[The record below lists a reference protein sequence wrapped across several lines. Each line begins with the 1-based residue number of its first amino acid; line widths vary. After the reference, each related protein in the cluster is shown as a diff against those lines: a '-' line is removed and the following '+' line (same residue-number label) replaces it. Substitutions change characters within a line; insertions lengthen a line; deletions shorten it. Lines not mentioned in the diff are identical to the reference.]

1 MALLHVENLYKGFSG
16 ETLFKNITFSIDEK
30 DKIGVIGINGAGKT
44 TLIKMLLEEE
54 ENDVDPTTNQRGIIS
69 KKGNLKI
76 GYLSQNINLNPNN
89 TIFDELMLVFGK
101 VMEDHKKIQELS
113 LRINIEPENFDSIME
128 ELAVVTTRYE
138 QEEGY
143 AIEYKVKQVLNG
155 LSISEDLWQQRIGD
169 LSGGQKSRTALGKI
183 LLEEPELLILDEP
196 TNHLDLLAIEWLEK
210 FLKDYNKAVMVV
222 SHDRYFLDNVVGR
235 IFEIEGHTLKTYKGN
250 FIEYT
255 IQKEIYLSGAIKA
268 FEKEQE
274 KIKQMEEYIRRYK
287 AGIKSKQARGR
298 ESFLNRMEKMENPVV
313 NVRKMKLKFDIER
326 PSVDRVLKIEKLS
339 KSYDGKKIFQNLN
352 LEIFRG
358 ERVGLIGK
366 NGVGKSTLLKIING
380 MEKADSGKI
389 TIGDKVTIGYY
400 DQNHQGLDEKVS
412 ILNEF
417 MFNYPM
423 SEEDVRR
430 LAGGFLFPEE
440 DVFKIIGSLSGGEKA
455 RVTLMKLILKK
466 ANFLVLDEPT
476 NHLDIYSREVLE
488 EALEDYQGTILIVS
502 HDRYFLEGIVN
513 TIYEITEDG
522 AEKFNGNYSEYCAKK
537 SKKLVEKSNE
547 NVVNNY
553 EEQKKIKNR
562 ISSLERKYVETEKN
576 IEKLEEKKSNLE
588 KEYEIAGKKNILEE
602 LLEIQ
607 EKLENIDLEIL
618 SEMEKWEE
626 IEKELKNLKKAL

>member
-1 MALLHVENLYKGFSG
+1 MALLHVDNLYKGFSG
-16 ETLFKNITFSIDEK
+16 ETLFKNISFSIDEK

-54 ENDVDPTTNQRGIIS
+54 ENDVDPSTNQRGTIS
-69 KKGNLKI
+69 KKGNLRI
-76 GYLSQNINLNPNN
+76 GYLSQNINLNYEN
-89 TIFDELMLVFGK
+89 TVFDELMLVFGS
-101 VMEDHKKIQELS
+101 VLEDYKKIQELS
-113 LRINIEPENFDSIME
+113 FRINLEPDNFDKIME

-143 AIEYKVKQVLNG
+143 AIEYKVKQILNG
-155 LSISEDLWQQRIGD
+155 LSVQEDSWKQKIGD
-169 LSGGQKSRTALGKI
+169 LSGGQKSRVALGKI

-196 TNHLDLLAIEWLEK
+196 TNHLDLVAIEWLEK

-250 FIEYT
+250 FTEYT
-255 IQKEIYLSGAIKA
+255 IQKEVYLSGAMKA

-298 ESFLNRMEKMENPVV
+298 ESLLNRMEKMENPVV
-313 NVRKMKLKFDIER
+313 NVRKMKLKFDIDR
-326 PSVDRVLKIEKLS
+326 PSVDRVLKIQNLS

-358 ERVGLIGK
+358 ERVGIIGK

-380 MEKADSGKI
+380 TEKADSGVV
-389 TIGDKVTIGYY
+389 TIGEKVTIGYY
-400 DQNHQGLDEKVS
+400 DQNHKGLDEKAS

-513 TIYEITEDG
+513 TIYEITENG
-522 AEKFNGNYSEYCAKK
+522 AEKFHGNYKEYCERKNK
-537 SKKLVEKSNE
+537 PVVEKDTKG
-547 NVVNNY
+547 VNDY
-553 EEQKKIKNR
+553 EEQKRVKNR
-562 ISSLERKYVETEKN
+562 ISSLEKKYNETEKF
-576 IEKLEEKKSNLE
+576 IEKLEEKKSLLE
-588 KEYEIAGKKNILEE
+588 EDYNQAGKENNLDK

-607 EKLENIDLEIL
+607 EKMEKLDEEIME
-618 SEMEKWEE
+618 SMEKWED
-626 IEKELKNLKKAL
+626 IEKELKILKKAL

>member
-1 MALLHVENLYKGFSG
+1 MALLHVDNLYKGFSG
-16 ETLFKNITFSIDEK
+16 ETLFKNISFSIDEK

-54 ENDVDPTTNQRGIIS
+54 ENDVDPSTNQRGTIS
-69 KKGNLKI
+69 KKGNLRI
-76 GYLSQNINLNPNN
+76 GYLSQNINLNYEN
-89 TIFDELMLVFGK
+89 TVFDELMLVFGS
-101 VMEDHKKIQELS
+101 VLEDYKKIQELS
-113 LRINIEPENFDSIME
+113 FRINLEPDNFDKIME

-143 AIEYKVKQVLNG
+143 AIEYKVKQILNG
-155 LSISEDLWQQRIGD
+155 LSVQEDLWKQKIGD
-169 LSGGQKSRTALGKI
+169 LSGGQKSRVALGKI

-196 TNHLDLLAIEWLEK
+196 TNHLDLVAIEWLEK

-250 FIEYT
+250 FTEYT
-255 IQKEIYLSGAIKA
+255 IQKEVYLSGAMKA

-298 ESFLNRMEKMENPVV
+298 ESLLNRMEKMENPVV
-313 NVRKMKLKFDIER
+313 NVRKMKLKFDIDR
-326 PSVDRVLKIEKLS
+326 PSVDRVLKIQNLS

-358 ERVGLIGK
+358 ERVGIIGK

-380 MEKADSGKI
+380 TEKADSGVV
-389 TIGDKVTIGYY
+389 TIGEKVTIGYY
-400 DQNHQGLDEKVS
+400 DQNHKGLDEKAS

-513 TIYEITEDG
+513 TIYEITENG
-522 AEKFNGNYSEYCAKK
+522 AEKFHGNYKEYCERKNK
-537 SKKLVEKSNE
+537 PVVEKDTKG
-547 NVVNNY
+547 VNDY
-553 EEQKKIKNR
+553 EEQKRVKNR
-562 ISSLERKYVETEKN
+562 ISSLEKKYNEIEKF
-576 IEKLEEKKSNLE
+576 IEKLEEKKSLLE
-588 KEYEIAGKKNILEE
+588 EDYNQAGKENNLDK

-607 EKLENIDLEIL
+607 EKMEKLDEEIM
-618 SEMEKWEE
+618 ETMEKWED
-626 IEKELKNLKKAL
+626 IEKELKILKKAL

>member
-1 MALLHVENLYKGFSG
+1 MALLHVDNLYKGFSG
-16 ETLFKNITFSIDEK
+16 ETLFKNISFSIDEK

-54 ENDVDPTTNQRGIIS
+54 ENDVDPSTNQRGTIS
-69 KKGNLKI
+69 KKGNLRI
-76 GYLSQNINLNPNN
+76 GYLSQNINLNYEN
-89 TIFDELMLVFGK
+89 IVFDELMLVFGS
-101 VMEDHKKIQELS
+101 VLEDYKKIQELS
-113 LRINIEPENFDSIME
+113 FRINLEPDNFDKIME

-143 AIEYKVKQVLNG
+143 AIEYKVKQILNG
-155 LSISEDLWQQRIGD
+155 LSVQEDLWKQKIGD
-169 LSGGQKSRTALGKI
+169 LSGGQKSRVALGKI

-196 TNHLDLLAIEWLEK
+196 TNHLDLVAIEWLEK

-250 FIEYT
+250 FTEYT
-255 IQKEIYLSGAIKA
+255 IQKEVYLSGAMKA

-298 ESFLNRMEKMENPVV
+298 ESLLNRMEKMENPVV
-313 NVRKMKLKFDIER
+313 NVRKMKLKFDIDR
-326 PSVDRVLKIEKLS
+326 PSVDRVLKIQNLS

-358 ERVGLIGK
+358 ERVGIIGK

-380 MEKADSGKI
+380 TEKADSGVV
-389 TIGDKVTIGYY
+389 TIGEKVTIGYY
-400 DQNHQGLDEKVS
+400 DQNHKGLDEKAS

-513 TIYEITEDG
+513 TIYEITENG
-522 AEKFNGNYSEYCAKK
+522 AEKFHGNYKEYCERKNK
-537 SKKLVEKSNE
+537 PVVEKDTKG
-547 NVVNNY
+547 VNDY
-553 EEQKKIKNR
+553 EEQKRVKNR
-562 ISSLERKYVETEKN
+562 ISSLEKKYNETEKF
-576 IEKLEEKKSNLE
+576 IEKLEEKKSLLE
-588 KEYEIAGKKNILEE
+588 EDYNQAGKENNLDK

-607 EKLENIDLEIL
+607 EKMEKLDEEIME
-618 SEMEKWEE
+618 SMEKWED
-626 IEKELKNLKKAL
+626 IEKELKILKKAL

>member
-1 MALLHVENLYKGFSG
+1 MALLHVDNLYKGFSG
-16 ETLFKNITFSIDEK
+16 ETLFKNISFSIDEK

-44 TLIKMLLEEE
+44 TLIKMILEEE
-54 ENDVDPTTNQRGIIS
+54 ENDVDPSTNQRGTIS

-76 GYLSQNINLNPNN
+76 GYLSQNINLNYEN
-89 TIFDELMLVFGK
+89 TVFDELMLVFGS
-101 VMEDHKKIQELS
+101 VLEDYKKIQELS
-113 LRINIEPENFDSIME
+113 FRINLEPDNFDKIME

-143 AIEYKVKQVLNG
+143 AIEYKVKQILNG
-155 LSISEDLWQQRIGD
+155 LSVQEDLWKQKIGD
-169 LSGGQKSRTALGKI
+169 LSGGQKSRVALGKI

-196 TNHLDLLAIEWLEK
+196 TNHLDLVAIEWLEK

-250 FIEYT
+250 FTEYT
-255 IQKEIYLSGAIKA
+255 IQKEVYLSGAMKA

-298 ESFLNRMEKMENPVV
+298 ESLLNRMEKMENPVV

-326 PSVDRVLKIEKLS
+326 PSVDRVLKIQNLS

-358 ERVGLIGK
+358 ERVGIIGK

-380 MEKADSGKI
+380 TENPDSGVV
-389 TIGDKVTIGYY
+389 TIGEKVTIGYY
-400 DQNHQGLDEKVS
+400 DQNHKGLDEKTS

-466 ANFLVLDEPT
+466 ANFLILDEPT

-513 TIYEITEDG
+513 TIYEITENG
-522 AEKFNGNYSEYCAKK
+522 AEKFHGNYKEYCERKNK
-537 SKKLVEKSNE
+537 PVVEKDTKG
-547 NVVNNY
+547 VNDY
-553 EEQKKIKNR
+553 EEQKRVKNR
-562 ISSLERKYVETEKN
+562 ISSLEKKYNETEKF
-576 IEKLEEKKSNLE
+576 IEKLEEKKSLLE
-588 KEYEIAGKKNILEE
+588 EDYNQAGKENNLDK

-607 EKLENIDLEIL
+607 EKMEKLDDEIME
-618 SEMEKWEE
+618 SMEKWED
-626 IEKELKNLKKAL
+626 IEKELKILKKAL

>member
-1 MALLHVENLYKGFSG
+1 MALLHVDNLYKGFSG
-16 ETLFKNITFSIDEK
+16 ETLFKNISFSIDEK

-54 ENDVDPTTNQRGIIS
+54 ENDVDPSTNQRGTIS
-69 KKGNLKI
+69 KKGNLRI
-76 GYLSQNINLNPNN
+76 GYLSQNINLNYEN
-89 TIFDELMLVFGK
+89 TVFDELMLVFGS
-101 VMEDHKKIQELS
+101 VLEDYKKIQELS
-113 LRINIEPENFDSIME
+113 FRINLEPDNFDKIME

-143 AIEYKVKQVLNG
+143 AIEYKVKQILNG
-155 LSISEDLWQQRIGD
+155 LSVQEDLWKQKIGD
-169 LSGGQKSRTALGKI
+169 LSGGQKSRVALGKI

-196 TNHLDLLAIEWLEK
+196 TNHLDLVAIEWLEK

-250 FIEYT
+250 FTEYT
-255 IQKEIYLSGAIKA
+255 IQKEVYLSGAMKA

-298 ESFLNRMEKMENPVV
+298 ENLLNRMEKMENPVV

-326 PSVDRVLKIEKLS
+326 PSVDRVLKIQNLS

-358 ERVGLIGK
+358 ERVGIIGK

-380 MEKADSGKI
+380 TEKADSGVV
-389 TIGDKVTIGYY
+389 TIGEKVTIGYY
-400 DQNHQGLDEKVS
+400 DQNHKGLDEKAS

-513 TIYEITEDG
+513 TIYEITENG
-522 AEKFNGNYSEYCAKK
+522 AEKFHGNYKEYCERKNK
-537 SKKLVEKSNE
+537 PVVEKDTKG
-547 NVVNNY
+547 VNDY
-553 EEQKKIKNR
+553 EEQKRVKNR
-562 ISSLERKYVETEKN
+562 ISSLEKKYNETEKF
-576 IEKLEEKKSNLE
+576 IEKLEEKKSLLE
-588 KEYEIAGKKNILEE
+588 EDYNQAGKENNLDK

-607 EKLENIDLEIL
+607 EKMEKLDEEIME
-618 SEMEKWEE
+618 SMEKWED
-626 IEKELKNLKKAL
+626 IEKELKILKKAL

>member
-1 MALLHVENLYKGFSG
+1 MALLHVDNLYKSFSG
-16 ETLFKNITFSIDEK
+16 ETLFKNISFSIDEK
-30 DKIGVIGINGAGKT
+30 DKIGVIGVNGAGKT
-44 TLIKMLLEEE
+44 TLIKMILEEE
-54 ENDVDPTTNQRGIIS
+54 DNDVDPSTNQRGTIS
-69 KKGNLKI
+69 KKGNLRI
-76 GYLSQNINLNPNN
+76 GYLSQNINLNYENN
-89 TIFDELMLVFGK
+89 VFDELMLVFGK
-101 VMEDHKKIQELS
+101 VLEDYKKIQELS
-113 LRINIEPENFDSIME
+113 FRINLEPENFDKIME
-128 ELAVVTTRYE
+128 ELALVTTRYE

-143 AIEYKVKQVLNG
+143 SIEYKVKQILNG
-155 LSISEDLWQQRIGD
+155 LSIPEDLWKQKIGD
-169 LSGGQKSRTALGKI
+169 LSGGQKSRVALGKI

-196 TNHLDLLAIEWLEK
+196 TNHLDLIAIEWLEK
-210 FLKDYNKAVMVV
+210 FLKDYNKAVVVV

-250 FIEYT
+250 FTEYT
-255 IQKEIYLSGAIKA
+255 IQKEIYLSGAMKA
-268 FEKEQE
+268 FEKEQD

-298 ESFLNRMEKMENPVV
+298 ESLLNRMEKMENPVV

-339 KSYDGKKIFQNLN
+339 KSYEGKKIFQNLN

-358 ERVGLIGK
+358 ERVGIIGK

-380 MEKADSGKI
+380 TEKADSGTV
-389 TIGDKVTIGYY
+389 TIGEKVTIGYY
-400 DQNHQGLDEKVS
+400 DQNHKGLDEKAS

-423 SEEDVRR
+423 SEEEVRK

-440 DVFKIIGSLSGGEKA
+440 DVFKTIGSLSGGEKA

-488 EALEDYQGTILIVS
+488 EALEGYQGTILIVS

-513 TIYEITEDG
+513 TIYEVTEDG
-522 AEKFNGNYSEYCAKK
+522 AEKFHGNYTEYCAKK
-537 SKKLVEKSNE
+537 NKVVEEKDNKGM
-547 NVVNNY
+547 NDY
-553 EEQKKIKNR
+553 EEQKRMKNR
-562 ISSLERKYVETEKN
+562 ISSLEKKYKETEKL

-588 KEYEIAGKKNILEE
+588 EEYNEAGKENNLEK

-607 EKLENIDLEIL
+607 EKMEKIDEEIL
-618 SEMEKWEE
+618 LSMEKWED
-626 IEKELKNLKKAL
+626 IENELKNLKKAL

>member
-1 MALLHVENLYKGFSG
+1 MALLHVDNLYKGFSG
-16 ETLFKNITFSIDEK
+16 ETLFKNISFSIDEK

-54 ENDVDPTTNQRGIIS
+54 ENDVDPSTNQRGTIS
-69 KKGNLKI
+69 KKGNLRI
-76 GYLSQNINLNPNN
+76 GYLSQNINLNYEN
-89 TIFDELMLVFGK
+89 TVFDELMLVFGS
-101 VMEDHKKIQELS
+101 VLEDYKKIQELS
-113 LRINIEPENFDSIME
+113 FRINLEPDNFDKIME

-143 AIEYKVKQVLNG
+143 AIEYKVKQILNG
-155 LSISEDLWQQRIGD
+155 LSVQEDLWKQKIGD
-169 LSGGQKSRTALGKI
+169 LSGGQKSRVALGKI

-196 TNHLDLLAIEWLEK
+196 TNHLDLVAIEWLEK
-210 FLKDYNKAVMVV
+210 FLKDYNKAIMVV

-250 FIEYT
+250 FTEYT
-255 IQKEIYLSGAIKA
+255 IQKEVYLSGAMKA

-298 ESFLNRMEKMENPVV
+298 ESLLNRMEKMENPVV
-313 NVRKMKLKFDIER
+313 NVRKMKLKFDIDR
-326 PSVDRVLKIEKLS
+326 PSVDRVLKIQNLS

-358 ERVGLIGK
+358 ERVGIIGK

-380 MEKADSGKI
+380 TEKADSGVV
-389 TIGDKVTIGYY
+389 TIGEKVTIGYY
-400 DQNHQGLDEKVS
+400 DQNHKGLDEKAS

-513 TIYEITEDG
+513 TIYEITENG
-522 AEKFNGNYSEYCAKK
+522 AEKFHGNYKEYCERKNK
-537 SKKLVEKSNE
+537 PVVEKDTKG
-547 NVVNNY
+547 VNDY
-553 EEQKKIKNR
+553 EEQKRVKNR
-562 ISSLERKYVETEKN
+562 ISSLEKKYNETEKF
-576 IEKLEEKKSNLE
+576 IEKLEEKKSLLE
-588 KEYEIAGKKNILEE
+588 EDYNQAGKENNLDK

-607 EKLENIDLEIL
+607 EKMEKLDEEIM
-618 SEMEKWEE
+618 ETMEKWED
-626 IEKELKNLKKAL
+626 IEKELKILKKAL

>member
-1 MALLHVENLYKGFSG
+1 MALLHVDNLYKGFSG
-16 ETLFKNITFSIDEK
+16 ETLFKNISFSIDEK

-54 ENDVDPTTNQRGIIS
+54 ENDVDPSTNQRGTIS
-69 KKGNLKI
+69 KKGNLRI
-76 GYLSQNINLNPNN
+76 GYLSQNINLNYEN
-89 TIFDELMLVFGK
+89 TVFDELMLVFGS
-101 VMEDHKKIQELS
+101 VLEDYKKIQELS
-113 LRINIEPENFDSIME
+113 FRINLEPDNFDKIME

-143 AIEYKVKQVLNG
+143 AIEYKVKQILNG
-155 LSISEDLWQQRIGD
+155 LSVQEDLWKQKIGD
-169 LSGGQKSRTALGKI
+169 LSGGQKSRVALGKI

-196 TNHLDLLAIEWLEK
+196 TNHLDLVAIEWLEK

-250 FIEYT
+250 FTEYT
-255 IQKEIYLSGAIKA
+255 IQKEVYLSGAMKA

-298 ESFLNRMEKMENPVV
+298 ESLLNRMEKMENPVV
-313 NVRKMKLKFDIER
+313 NVRKMKLKFDIDR
-326 PSVDRVLKIEKLS
+326 PSVDRVLKIQNLS

-358 ERVGLIGK
+358 ERVGIIGK
-366 NGVGKSTLLKIING
+366 NGVGKSTFLKIING
-380 MEKADSGKI
+380 TEKADSGVV
-389 TIGDKVTIGYY
+389 TIGEKVTIGYY
-400 DQNHQGLDEKVS
+400 DQNHKGLDEKAS

-513 TIYEITEDG
+513 TIYEITENG
-522 AEKFNGNYSEYCAKK
+522 AEKFHGNYKEYCERKNK
-537 SKKLVEKSNE
+537 PVVEKDTKG
-547 NVVNNY
+547 VNDY
-553 EEQKKIKNR
+553 EEQKRVKNR
-562 ISSLERKYVETEKN
+562 ISSLEKKYNETEKF
-576 IEKLEEKKSNLE
+576 IEKLEEKKSLLE
-588 KEYEIAGKKNILEE
+588 EDYTQAGKENNLDK

-607 EKLENIDLEIL
+607 EKMEKLDEEIME
-618 SEMEKWEE
+618 SMEKWED
-626 IEKELKNLKKAL
+626 IEKELKILKKAL

>member
-1 MALLHVENLYKGFSG
+1 MALLHVDNLYKGFSG
-16 ETLFKNITFSIDEK
+16 EILFKNISFSIDEK

-54 ENDVDPTTNQRGIIS
+54 ENDVDPSTNQRGTIS
-69 KKGNLKI
+69 KKGNLRI
-76 GYLSQNINLNPNN
+76 GYLSQNINLNYEN
-89 TIFDELMLVFGK
+89 TVFDELMLVFGS
-101 VMEDHKKIQELS
+101 VLEDYKKIQELS
-113 LRINIEPENFDSIME
+113 FRINLEPDNFDKIME

-143 AIEYKVKQVLNG
+143 AIEYKVKQILNG
-155 LSISEDLWQQRIGD
+155 LSVQEDLWKQKIGD
-169 LSGGQKSRTALGKI
+169 LSGGQKSRVALGKI

-196 TNHLDLLAIEWLEK
+196 TNHLDLVAIEWLEK

-250 FIEYT
+250 FTEYT
-255 IQKEIYLSGAIKA
+255 IQKEVYLSGAMKA

-298 ESFLNRMEKMENPVV
+298 ESLLNRMEKMENPVV
-313 NVRKMKLKFDIER
+313 NVRKMKLKFDIDR
-326 PSVDRVLKIEKLS
+326 PSVDRVLKIQNLS

-358 ERVGLIGK
+358 ERVGIIGK

-380 MEKADSGKI
+380 TEKADSGVV
-389 TIGDKVTIGYY
+389 TIGEKVTIGYY
-400 DQNHQGLDEKVS
+400 DQNHKGLDEKAS

-513 TIYEITEDG
+513 TIYEITENG
-522 AEKFNGNYSEYCAKK
+522 AEKFHGNYKEYCERKNK
-537 SKKLVEKSNE
+537 PVVEKDTKG
-547 NVVNNY
+547 VNDY
-553 EEQKKIKNR
+553 EEQKRVKNR
-562 ISSLERKYVETEKN
+562 ISSLEKKYNETEKF
-576 IEKLEEKKSNLE
+576 IEKLEEKKSLLE
-588 KEYEIAGKKNILEE
+588 EDYNQAGKENNLDK

-607 EKLENIDLEIL
+607 EKMEKLDEEIME
-618 SEMEKWEE
+618 SMEKWED
-626 IEKELKNLKKAL
+626 IEKELKILKKAL

>member
-1 MALLHVENLYKGFSG
+1 MALLHVDNLYKGFSG
-16 ETLFKNITFSIDEK
+16 ETLFKNISFSIDEK

-54 ENDVDPTTNQRGIIS
+54 ENDVDPSTNQRGTIS
-69 KKGNLKI
+69 KKGNLRI
-76 GYLSQNINLNPNN
+76 GYLSQNINLNYEN
-89 TIFDELMLVFGK
+89 TVFDELMLVFGS
-101 VMEDHKKIQELS
+101 VLEDYKKIQELS
-113 LRINIEPENFDSIME
+113 FRINLEPDNFDKIME

-143 AIEYKVKQVLNG
+143 AIEYKVKQILNG
-155 LSISEDLWQQRIGD
+155 LSVQEDLWKQKIGD
-169 LSGGQKSRTALGKI
+169 LSGGQKSRVALGKI

-196 TNHLDLLAIEWLEK
+196 TNHLDLVAIEWLEK

-250 FIEYT
+250 FTEYT
-255 IQKEIYLSGAIKA
+255 IQKEVYLSGAMKA

-298 ESFLNRMEKMENPVV
+298 ESLLNRMEKMENPVV
-313 NVRKMKLKFDIER
+313 NVRKMKLKFDIDR
-326 PSVDRVLKIEKLS
+326 PSVDRVLKIQNLS

-358 ERVGLIGK
+358 ERVGIIGK

-380 MEKADSGKI
+380 TEKADSGVV
-389 TIGDKVTIGYY
+389 TIGEKVTIGYY
-400 DQNHQGLDEKVS
+400 DQNHKGLDEKAS

-513 TIYEITEDG
+513 TIYEITENG
-522 AEKFNGNYSEYCAKK
+522 AEKFHGNYKEYCERKNK
-537 SKKLVEKSNE
+537 PVVEKDTKG
-547 NVVNNY
+547 VNDY
-553 EEQKKIKNR
+553 EEQKRVKNR
-562 ISSLERKYVETEKN
+562 ISSLEKKYNETEKF
-576 IEKLEEKKSNLE
+576 IEKLEEKKSLLE
-588 KEYEIAGKKNILEE
+588 EDYNQAGKENNLDK

-607 EKLENIDLEIL
+607 EKMEKLDEEIM
-618 SEMEKWEE
+618 EAMEKWED
-626 IEKELKNLKKAL
+626 IEKELKILKKAL

>member
-128 ELAVVTTRYE
+128 ELAVVTTCYE

-250 FIEYT
+250 FTEYT

-588 KEYEIAGKKNILEE
+588 KEYEIAGKKNVLEE

>member
-1 MALLHVENLYKGFSG
+1 MALLHVDNLYKSFSG
-16 ETLFKNITFSIDEK
+16 ETLFKNISFSIDEK
-30 DKIGVIGINGAGKT
+30 DKIGVIGVNGAGKT
-44 TLIKMLLEEE
+44 TLIKMILEEE
-54 ENDVDPTTNQRGIIS
+54 ENDVDPSTNQRGTIS
-69 KKGNLKI
+69 KKGNLRI
-76 GYLSQNINLNPNN
+76 GYLSQNINLNYENN
-89 TIFDELMLVFGK
+89 VFDELMLVFGK
-101 VMEDHKKIQELS
+101 VLEDYKKIQELS
-113 LRINIEPENFDSIME
+113 FRINLEPENFDKIME
-128 ELAVVTTRYE
+128 ELALVTTRYE

-143 AIEYKVKQVLNG
+143 SIEYKVKQILNG
-155 LSISEDLWQQRIGD
+155 LSIPEDLWKQKIGD
-169 LSGGQKSRTALGKI
+169 LSGGQKSRVALGKI

-196 TNHLDLLAIEWLEK
+196 TNHLDLIAIEWLEK

-250 FIEYT
+250 FTEYT
-255 IQKEIYLSGAIKA
+255 IQKEIYLSGAMKA

-298 ESFLNRMEKMENPVV
+298 ESLLNRMEKMENPVV
-313 NVRKMKLKFDIER
+313 NVRKMKLKFDIEK

-339 KSYDGKKIFQNLN
+339 KSYEGKKIFQNLN

-358 ERVGLIGK
+358 ERVGIIGK

-380 MEKADSGKI
+380 TEKADSGTV
-389 TIGDKVTIGYY
+389 TIGEKVTIGYY
-400 DQNHQGLDEKVS
+400 DQNHKGLDEKAS

-440 DVFKIIGSLSGGEKA
+440 DVFKTIGSLSGGEKA

-488 EALEDYQGTILIVS
+488 EALEGYQGTILIVS

-513 TIYEITEDG
+513 TIYEVTEDG
-522 AEKFNGNYSEYCAKK
+522 AEKFHGNYTEYCAKK
-537 SKKLVEKSNE
+537 NKVVEEKE
-547 NVVNNY
+547 NKGMIDY
-553 EEQKKIKNR
+553 EEQKKMKNR
-562 ISSLERKYVETEKN
+562 ISSLGKKYKETEKL
-576 IEKLEEKKSNLE
+576 IERLEEKKSNLE
-588 KEYEIAGKKNILEE
+588 EEYNIAGKENNLEK

-607 EKLENIDLEIL
+607 EKMENLDEEIL
-618 SEMEKWEE
+618 LAMEKWED
-626 IEKELKNLKKAL
+626 IENELKNLKKAL

>member
-1 MALLHVENLYKGFSG
+1 MALLHVDNLYKGFSG
-16 ETLFKNITFSIDEK
+16 ETLFKNISFSIDEK

-44 TLIKMLLEEE
+44 TLIKMILEEE
-54 ENDVDPTTNQRGIIS
+54 ENDVDPSTNQRGTIS

-76 GYLSQNINLNPNN
+76 GYLSQNINLNYEN
-89 TIFDELMLVFGK
+89 TVFDELMLVFGS
-101 VMEDHKKIQELS
+101 VLEDYKKIQELS
-113 LRINIEPENFDSIME
+113 FRINLEPDNFDKIME

-143 AIEYKVKQVLNG
+143 AIEYKVKQILNG
-155 LSISEDLWQQRIGD
+155 LSVQEDLWKQKIGD
-169 LSGGQKSRTALGKI
+169 LSGGQKSRVALGKI

-196 TNHLDLLAIEWLEK
+196 TNHLDLVAIEWLEK

-235 IFEIEGHTLKTYKGN
+235 IFEIEGHILKTYKGN
-250 FIEYT
+250 FTEYT
-255 IQKEIYLSGAIKA
+255 IQKEVYLSGAMKA

-298 ESFLNRMEKMENPVV
+298 ESLLNRMEKMENPVV

-326 PSVDRVLKIEKLS
+326 PSVDRVLKIQNLS

-358 ERVGLIGK
+358 ERVGIIGK

-380 MEKADSGKI
+380 TENPDSGVV
-389 TIGDKVTIGYY
+389 TIGEKVTIGYY
-400 DQNHQGLDEKVS
+400 DQNHKGLDEKAS

-513 TIYEITEDG
+513 TIYEITENG
-522 AEKFNGNYSEYCAKK
+522 AEKFHGNYKEYCERKNK
-537 SKKLVEKSNE
+537 PVVEKDTKG
-547 NVVNNY
+547 VNDY
-553 EEQKKIKNR
+553 EEQKRVKNR
-562 ISSLERKYVETEKN
+562 ISSLEKKYNETEKF
-576 IEKLEEKKSNLE
+576 IEKLEEKKSLLE
-588 KEYEIAGKKNILEE
+588 EDYNQAGKENNLDK

-607 EKLENIDLEIL
+607 EKMEKLDDEIME
-618 SEMEKWEE
+618 SMEKWED
-626 IEKELKNLKKAL
+626 IEKELKILKKAL

>member
-1 MALLHVENLYKGFSG
+1 MALLHVDNLYKGFSG
-16 ETLFKNITFSIDEK
+16 ETLFKNISFSIDEK

-54 ENDVDPTTNQRGIIS
+54 ENDVDPSTNQRGTIS
-69 KKGNLKI
+69 KKGNLRI
-76 GYLSQNINLNPNN
+76 GYLSQNINLNYEN
-89 TIFDELMLVFGK
+89 TVFDELMLVFGS
-101 VMEDHKKIQELS
+101 VLEDYKKIQELS
-113 LRINIEPENFDSIME
+113 FRINLEPDNFDKIME

-143 AIEYKVKQVLNG
+143 AIEYKVKQILNG
-155 LSISEDLWQQRIGD
+155 LSVQEDLWKQKIGD
-169 LSGGQKSRTALGKI
+169 LSGGQKSRVALGKI

-196 TNHLDLLAIEWLEK
+196 TNHLDLVAIEWLEK

-250 FIEYT
+250 FTEYT
-255 IQKEIYLSGAIKA
+255 IQKEVYLSGAMKA

-298 ESFLNRMEKMENPVV
+298 ESLLNRMEKMENPVV
-313 NVRKMKLKFDIER
+313 NVRKMKLKFDIDK
-326 PSVDRVLKIEKLS
+326 PSVDRVLKIQNLS

-358 ERVGLIGK
+358 ERVGIIGK

-380 MEKADSGKI
+380 TENPDSGVV
-389 TIGDKVTIGYY
+389 TIGEKVTIGYY
-400 DQNHQGLDEKVS
+400 DQNHKGLDEKAS

-513 TIYEITEDG
+513 TIYEITENG
-522 AEKFNGNYSEYCAKK
+522 AEKFHGNYKEYCERKNK
-537 SKKLVEKSNE
+537 PVVEKDTKG
-547 NVVNNY
+547 VNDY
-553 EEQKKIKNR
+553 EEQKRVKNR
-562 ISSLERKYVETEKN
+562 ISSLEKKYNETEKF
-576 IEKLEEKKSNLE
+576 IEKLEEKKSLLE
-588 KEYEIAGKKNILEE
+588 EDYNQAGKENNLDK

-607 EKLENIDLEIL
+607 EKMEKLDEEIME
-618 SEMEKWEE
+618 SMEKWED
-626 IEKELKNLKKAL
+626 IEKELKILKKAL

>member
-1 MALLHVENLYKGFSG
+1 MALLHVDNLYKGFSG
-16 ETLFKNITFSIDEK
+16 ETLFKNISFSIDEK

-54 ENDVDPTTNQRGIIS
+54 ENDVDPSTNQRGTIS
-69 KKGNLKI
+69 KKGNLRI
-76 GYLSQNINLNPNN
+76 GYLSQNINLNYEN
-89 TIFDELMLVFGK
+89 TVFDELMLVFGS
-101 VMEDHKKIQELS
+101 VLENYKKIQELS
-113 LRINIEPENFDSIME
+113 FRINLEPDNFDKIME

-143 AIEYKVKQVLNG
+143 AIEYKVKQILNG
-155 LSISEDLWQQRIGD
+155 LSVQEDLWKQKIGD
-169 LSGGQKSRTALGKI
+169 LSGGQKSRVALGKI

-196 TNHLDLLAIEWLEK
+196 TNHLDLVAIEWLEK

-250 FIEYT
+250 FTEYT
-255 IQKEIYLSGAIKA
+255 IQKEVYLSGAMKA

-298 ESFLNRMEKMENPVV
+298 ESLLNRMEKMENPVV
-313 NVRKMKLKFDIER
+313 NVRKMKLKFDIDR
-326 PSVDRVLKIEKLS
+326 PSVDRVLKIQNLS

-358 ERVGLIGK
+358 ERVGIIGK

-380 MEKADSGKI
+380 TEKADSGVV
-389 TIGDKVTIGYY
+389 TIGEKVTIGYY
-400 DQNHQGLDEKVS
+400 DQNHKGLDEKAS

-513 TIYEITEDG
+513 TIYEITENG
-522 AEKFNGNYSEYCAKK
+522 AEKFHGNYKEYCERKNK
-537 SKKLVEKSNE
+537 PVVEKDTKG
-547 NVVNNY
+547 VNDY
-553 EEQKKIKNR
+553 EEQKRVKNR
-562 ISSLERKYVETEKN
+562 ISSLEKKYNETEKF
-576 IEKLEEKKSNLE
+576 IEKLEEKKSLLE
-588 KEYEIAGKKNILEE
+588 EDYNQAGKENNLDK

-607 EKLENIDLEIL
+607 EKMEKLDEEIM
-618 SEMEKWEE
+618 ETMEKWED
-626 IEKELKNLKKAL
+626 IEKELKILKKAL

>member
-1 MALLHVENLYKGFSG
+1 MALLHVDNLYKGFSG
-16 ETLFKNITFSIDEK
+16 ETLFKNISFSIDEK

-44 TLIKMLLEEE
+44 TLIKMILEEE
-54 ENDVDPTTNQRGIIS
+54 ENDVDPSTNQRGTIS

-76 GYLSQNINLNPNN
+76 GYLSQNINLNYEN
-89 TIFDELMLVFGK
+89 TVFDELMLVFGS
-101 VMEDHKKIQELS
+101 VLEDYKKIQELS
-113 LRINIEPENFDSIME
+113 FRINLEPDNFDKIME

-143 AIEYKVKQVLNG
+143 AIEYKVKQILNG
-155 LSISEDLWQQRIGD
+155 LSVQEDLWKQKIGD
-169 LSGGQKSRTALGKI
+169 LSGGQKSRVALGKI

-196 TNHLDLLAIEWLEK
+196 TNHLDLVAIEWLEK

-250 FIEYT
+250 FTEYT
-255 IQKEIYLSGAIKA
+255 IQKEVYLSGAMKA

-298 ESFLNRMEKMENPVV
+298 ESLLNRMEKMENPVV

-326 PSVDRVLKIEKLS
+326 PSVDRVLKIQNLS

-358 ERVGLIGK
+358 ERVGIIGK

-380 MEKADSGKI
+380 TEKADSGVV
-389 TIGDKVTIGYY
+389 TIGEKVTIGYY
-400 DQNHQGLDEKVS
+400 DQNHKGLDEKAS

-513 TIYEITEDG
+513 TIYEITENG
-522 AEKFNGNYSEYCAKK
+522 AEKFHGNYKEYCERKNK
-537 SKKLVEKSNE
+537 PVVEKDTKG
-547 NVVNNY
+547 VNDY
-553 EEQKKIKNR
+553 EEQKRVKNR
-562 ISSLERKYVETEKN
+562 ISSLEKKYNETEKF
-576 IEKLEEKKSNLE
+576 IEKLEEKKSLLE
-588 KEYEIAGKKNILEE
+588 EDYNQAGKENNLDK

-607 EKLENIDLEIL
+607 EKMEKLDEEIME
-618 SEMEKWEE
+618 SMEKWED
-626 IEKELKNLKKAL
+626 IEKELKILKKAL